1 MSSKQRFLVLLLL
14 ISAVSGVQAG
24 EPKPWVPPPAPPVI
38 DGEAIVPVAEVFDE
52 SRYILHLPKPE
63 QRDWRQTRYE
73 VSLRRSDGQPL
84 SVTLSVTPFTKDDE
98 VVFFMIPKGSA
109 DRFRLEVIDTSN
121 YPFRRV
127 WSGTLDSIKVME
139 R

>member
-24 EPKPWVPPPAPPVI
+24 QPEPWVPPPAPRVI

-63 QRDWRQTRYE
+63 QGDWRQTRYE
-73 VSLRRSDGQPL
+73 VDLTRSDELPL
-84 SVTLSVTPFTKDDE
+84 SVTMSVTPFTKDDE
-98 VVFFMIPKGSA
+98 VVFFTIPKGSA
-109 DRFRLEVIDTSN
+109 AKFRLEVVDTSN

-127 WSGTLDSIKVME
+127 WSGTLDSIQVME